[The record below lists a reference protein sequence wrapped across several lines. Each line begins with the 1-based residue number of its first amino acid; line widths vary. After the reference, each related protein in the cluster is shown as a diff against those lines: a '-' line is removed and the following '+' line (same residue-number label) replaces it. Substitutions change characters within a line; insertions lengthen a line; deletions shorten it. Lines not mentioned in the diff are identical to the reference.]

1 MARSKTTRK
10 RTRLTFVKV
19 TKAQIEAFERE
30 YYERYNSGIPQW
42 QAEYTNKIRHLLDNI
57 INN

>member
-10 RTRLTFVKV
+10 RTRLTFAKV

-30 YYERYNSGIPQW
+30 YSERYHSGIPQW
-42 QAEYTNKIRHLLDNI
+42 QQNHYK
-57 INN
+57 

>member
-1 MARSKTTRK
+1 MKNTRK
-10 RTRLTFVKV
+10 KTRTTVAKV

-42 QAEYTNKIRHLLDNI
+42 QAEYYK
-57 INN
+57 